1 MNALIVPISPT
12 KNLSEI
18 TEFSSLTDEEEQL
31 AFDEQ
36 LMLEACAS
44 SHDDREIYYQDSQY

>member
-12 KNLSEI
+12 ENLSEI
-18 TEFSSLTDEEEQL
+18 TEFSSLTEEEQQL

-36 LMLEACAS
+36 LML
-44 SHDDREIYYQDSQY
+44 DREIYYQDYLY

>member
-12 KNLSEI
+12 KNLGKV
-18 TEFSSLTDEEEQL
+18 TEFSSLTDEEQQL

-36 LMLEACAS
+36 LML
-44 SHDDREIYYQDSQY
+44 DREIYCQDSQY

>member
-1 MNALIVPISPT
+1 MNALIVPIPLT
-12 KNLSEI
+12 ENLSKV

-36 LMLEACAS
+36 LML
-44 SHDDREIYYQDSQY
+44 DREIYYQDSQY